1 MDLQKYTQYLEGRS
15 LLQEEGTV
23 LPPVGEDPCGVDGT
37 SDPSRVRIKWHHGD
51 SVLLALSSAL
61 GWLDVSVCQMEAA
74 TSDPTPLRFHILR
87 IRTKICFLGTS
98 AQISVNTLDSDG
110 MTCPSLNESL

>member
-1 MDLQKYTQYLEGRS
+1 MDPQKYTQYLEGRS

-23 LPPVGEDPCGVDGT
+23 LPPVGEDLCGVDGT

-74 TSDPTPLRFHILR
+74 TSDPAPLRFHILR